1 VGVPAGGCSLHV
13 YRLAHRDWL
22 VSEVGRGNEGR
33 GKNLTH
39 ALAALS
45 AGVSPPDWWGGR
57 RGGAQRRR
65 GTAPAAQVILRAEP
79 KRGEPGKSR
88 N

>member
-1 VGVPAGGCSLHV
+1 MGVPAGGCSLHV

-45 AGVSPPDWWGGR
+45 AGVSPPDWWGVV
-57 RGGAQRRR
+57 
-65 GTAPAAQVILRAEP
+65 AAALNGDEERHRLR
-79 KRGEPGKSR
+79 K
-88 N
+88 